1 MTTRQSGVPTSRDS
15 HAGAGWH
22 CQDPGTF
29 TSLLPPGA
37 RPLSWLSLVPLFK
50 SRNDVLVGLLGDPT
64 NDERRGWIAAQ
75 LATGIDPDLTITRH
89 ADRKAISFL
98 LLGDPGE
105 GDPSQYSVVPP
116 LLHKA
121 EGTDFMVIMGD
132 VVYPAGDVAD
142 YGNRFYRPYKDYL
155 APIYG
160 VPGNHDWY
168 DGLHGFM
175 RHFCGNRG
183 RAISFK
189 NPGMRSSRSRVARRV
204 LWRDPRK
211 TNEAE
216 VKRMQLLRSRPEQ
229 QGHQPGPYFA
239 VDAGP
244 LIIVGIDTGITGVID
259 RDQAR
264 WLVRISSASPKPKI
278 LVSGKP
284 LYVDGKYQPGGIEG
298 GEQTVDD
305 IIKLRAHNYL
315 AVIGGDVHNYQRY
328 PVLLQD
334 GRTLQYIVNGGGG
347 AGAQGTHKVPRVDLA
362 GVDENDFRCYPR
374 RADSL
379 SIFSQSYDRRFGRIL
394 GRLSI
399 PPDQAAAL
407 LEERLGI
414 TPTRPCDRN
423 VPVTREARRA
433 FGIVA
438 PQRERLPGPL
448 HEYFVQFMDY
458 NHPPMFKSFL
468 RIDASEDEVR
478 IQCFA
483 VTGCGDQERNPPV
496 EDAVRAIRLEDGSWH
511 WKVEVA

>member
-29 TSLLPPGA
+29 TGLLPPGA
-37 RPLSWLSLVPLFK
+37 RPLSWLSLIPLFK

-64 NDERRGWIAAQ
+64 NDERRAWIAAQ
-75 LATGIDPDLTITRH
+75 LAAGIDPDLTITRY

-105 GDPSQYSVVPP
+105 GDSSQYSVVPP

-121 EGTDFMVIMGD
+121 DGTDFMVIMGD

-142 YGNRFYRPYKDYL
+142 YANKFYRPYKDYL

-189 NPGMRSSRSRVARRV
+189 NPGMRSSRSRIARRV
-204 LWRDPRK
+204 LWRDPRRSDE
-211 TNEAE
+211 TE
-216 VKRMQLLRSRPEQ
+216 VKRMQLLRNRPEQ

-239 VDAGP
+239 MDSGP
-244 LIIVGIDTGITGVID
+244 LTIVGIDTGITGVID

-278 LVSGKP
+278 LISGKP

-305 IIKLRAHNYL
+305 IIKVPAHNYL

-328 PVLLQD
+328 SVLLED

-362 GVDENDFRCYPR
+362 GVDENHFRCYPR

-379 SIFSQSYDRRFGRIL
+379 SIFSQSYDRRFGRLL

-423 VPVTREARRA
+423 IPITREARRA

-438 PQRERLPGPL
+438 PQKERLPGPL

-468 RIDASEDEVR
+468 RIDASEDEVL

-483 VTGCGDQERNPPV
+483 VTGCGDQERNPPL
-496 EDAVRAIRLEDGSWH
+496 EDAVRAVRLEDGSWH
-511 WKVEVA
+511 WTVDVE

>member
-1 MTTRQSGVPTSRDS
+1 MITRRSVVPSSRDT

-22 CQDPGTF
+22 CKEPGTF
-29 TSLLPPGA
+29 AELLPPGV
-37 RPLSWLSLVPLFK
+37 RPLSWLSPVPLFK

-64 NDERRGWIAAQ
+64 NDERRGWVAAQ
-75 LATGIDPDLTITRH
+75 LAAGIDPNFTITRF

-105 GDPSQYSVVPP
+105 GDASQYSVVPP

-142 YGNRFYRPYKDYL
+142 YRNKFYRPYKDYL

-160 VPGNHDWY
+160 VAGNHDWY

-175 RHFCGNRG
+175 RHFCGHGG
-183 RAISFK
+183 REISFK
-189 NPGMRSSRSRVARRV
+189 NPSMSSSRSRVLRRV
-204 LWRDPRK
+204 LWRDSRR
-211 TNEAE
+211 TDEAE
-216 VKRMQLLRSRPEQ
+216 VERMQLLRSHPKQ
-229 QGHQPGPYFA
+229 QGYQPGPYFA
-239 VDAGP
+239 VDTGP
-244 LIIVGIDTGITGVID
+244 LTIVGIDTGITGVID

-264 WLVRISSASPKPKI
+264 WLVRVSSASPKPKV
-278 LVSGKP
+278 LVTGKP
-284 LYVDGKYQPGGIEG
+284 LYVDGGYQPGGIEG
-298 GEQTVDD
+298 GGQTVDD
-305 IIKLRAHNYL
+305 IIKVRAHNYL
-315 AVIGGDVHNYQRY
+315 AVIGGDIHNYQRY
-328 PVLLQD
+328 PVELED
-334 GRTLQYIVNGGGG
+334 GRMIQYIVNGGGG
-347 AGAQGTHKVPRVDLA
+347 AGAQGTHKVPRIDLA

-379 SIFSQSYDRRFGRIL
+379 AIFSRSFDRRFGRLL
-394 GRLSI
+394 GRLYI

-414 TPTRPCDRN
+414 TPTRPGDRD
-423 VPVTREARRA
+423 TSITKEARRA

-468 RIDASEDEVR
+468 RIDASQDEVLIR
-478 IQCFA
+478 CFA
-483 VTGCGDQERNPPV
+483 VTGCGDQERNPPL
-496 EDAVRAIRLEDGSWH
+496 EDAARAIRLKDGCWR
-511 WKVEVA
+511 WRAEVA

>member
-1 MTTRQSGVPTSRDS
+1 M
-15 HAGAGWH
+15 
-22 CQDPGTF
+22 
-29 TSLLPPGA
+29 
-37 RPLSWLSLVPLFK
+37 
-50 SRNDVLVGLLGDPT
+50 LVGLLGDPT
-64 NDERRGWIAAQ
+64 NDERRGWIEAQ
-75 LATGIDPDLTITRH
+75 LATGIDRDLTITRY
-89 ADRKAISFL
+89 ADRKAISLL

-105 GDPSQYSVVPP
+105 GDSSQYSVVPP

-204 LWRDPRK
+204 LWRDPRR
-211 TNEAE
+211 TDEAE

-244 LIIVGIDTGITGVID
+244 LTIVGIDTGITGVID

-264 WLVRISSASPKPKI
+264 WLVHISSASPKPKI

-298 GEQTVDD
+298 GEPTVDD
-305 IIKLRAHNYL
+305 IIKVPAHNYL

-328 PVLLQD
+328 PVLLED

-347 AGAQGTHKVPRVDLA
+347 AGAQGTHKVPRVDLV

-379 SIFSQSYDRRFGRIL
+379 SIFSQSYDRRFGRLL

-423 VPVTREARRA
+423 IPITREARRA

-468 RIDASEDEVR
+468 RIDASEDEVL

-483 VTGCGDQERNPPV
+483 VTGCGDQERNPPL
-496 EDAVRAIRLEDGSWH
+496 EDAVRAIRFEDGSWE

>member
-1 MTTRQSGVPTSRDS
+1 
-15 HAGAGWH
+15 
-22 CQDPGTF
+22 
-29 TSLLPPGA
+29 
-37 RPLSWLSLVPLFK
+37 
-50 SRNDVLVGLLGDPT
+50 VLVGLLGDPT
-64 NDERRGWIAAQ
+64 NDERRAWIAAQ
-75 LATGIDPDLTITRH
+75 LAAGIDPDLTITRY

-105 GDPSQYSVVPP
+105 GDSSQYSVVPP

-121 EGTDFMVIMGD
+121 DGTDFMVIMGD

-142 YGNRFYRPYKDYL
+142 YANKFYRPYKDYL

-189 NPGMRSSRSRVARRV
+189 NPGMRSSRSRIARRV
-204 LWRDPRK
+204 LWRDPRRSDE
-211 TNEAE
+211 TE
-216 VKRMQLLRSRPEQ
+216 VKRMQLLRNRPEQ

-239 VDAGP
+239 MDSGP
-244 LIIVGIDTGITGVID
+244 LTIVGIDTGITGVID

-278 LVSGKP
+278 LISGKP

-305 IIKLRAHNYL
+305 IIKVPAHNYL

-328 PVLLQD
+328 SVLLED

-362 GVDENDFRCYPR
+362 GVDENHFRCYPR

-379 SIFSQSYDRRFGRIL
+379 SIFSQSYDRRFGRLL

-423 VPVTREARRA
+423 IPITREARRA

-438 PQRERLPGPL
+438 PQKERLPGPL

-468 RIDASEDEVR
+468 RIDASEDEVL

-483 VTGCGDQERNPPV
+483 VTGCGDQERNPPL
-496 EDAVRAIRLEDGSWH
+496 EDAVRAVRLEDGSWH
-511 WKVEVA
+511 WTVDVE

>member
-1 MTTRQSGVPTSRDS
+1 
-15 HAGAGWH
+15 
-22 CQDPGTF
+22 
-29 TSLLPPGA
+29 
-37 RPLSWLSLVPLFK
+37 
-50 SRNDVLVGLLGDPT
+50 VLVGLLGDPT
-64 NDERRGWIAAQ
+64 NDERRAWIAAQ
-75 LATGIDPDLTITRH
+75 LAAGIDPDLTITRY

-105 GDPSQYSVVPP
+105 GDSSQYSVVPP

-121 EGTDFMVIMGD
+121 DGTDFMVIMGD

-142 YGNRFYRPYKDYL
+142 YANKFYRPYKDYL

-189 NPGMRSSRSRVARRV
+189 NPGMRSSRSRIARRV
-204 LWRDPRK
+204 LWRDPRRSD
-211 TNEAE
+211 EAE
-216 VKRMQLLRSRPEQ
+216 VKRMQLLRNRPEQ

-239 VDAGP
+239 MDSGP
-244 LIIVGIDTGITGVID
+244 LTIVGIDTGITGVID

-278 LVSGKP
+278 LISGKP

-305 IIKLRAHNYL
+305 IIKVPAHNYL

-328 PVLLQD
+328 SVLLED

-362 GVDENDFRCYPR
+362 GVDENHFRCYPR

-379 SIFSQSYDRRFGRIL
+379 SIFSQSYDRRFGRLL

-423 VPVTREARRA
+423 IPITREARRA

-438 PQRERLPGPL
+438 PQKERLPGPL

-468 RIDASEDEVR
+468 RIDASEDEVL

-483 VTGCGDQERNPPV
+483 VTGCGDQERNPPL
-496 EDAVRAIRLEDGSWH
+496 EDAVRAVRLEDGSWH
-511 WKVEVA
+511 WTVDVE

>member
-1 MTTRQSGVPTSRDS
+1 MTTRPNVVLSSRDS

-22 CQDPGTF
+22 CKEPGTF
-29 TSLLPPGA
+29 AGLLPPGA
-37 RPLSWLSLVPLFK
+37 RPLSWLSPVPLFK

-75 LATGIDPDLTITRH
+75 LDAGIDPDLTITRY

-105 GDPSQYSVVPP
+105 GDSSQYSVVPP
-116 LLHKA
+116 LLHKGK
-121 EGTDFMVIMGD
+121 GTDFMVIMGD

-142 YGNRFYRPYKDYL
+142 YRNKFYRPYKDYL
-155 APIYG
+155 GPIYG

-189 NPGMRSSRSRVARRV
+189 NPDMRSSRSRVARRV

-211 TNEAE
+211 TDEAVVE
-216 VKRMQLLRSRPEQ
+216 RMQSLRQTPEQ

-239 VDAGP
+239 VDTGP
-244 LIIVGIDTGITGVID
+244 LTIVGIDTGITGVID

-264 WLVRISSASPKPKI
+264 WLVRVSRATSKPKI

-284 LYVDGKYQPGGIEG
+284 LYVDGGHQPGGIEDS
-298 GEQTVDD
+298 EQTVDD
-305 IIKLRAHNYL
+305 VIKVRAHNYL
-315 AVIGGDVHNYQRY
+315 AAIGGDVHNYQRY
-328 PVLLQD
+328 PVLLED
-334 GRTLQYIVNGGGG
+334 GRVLQYVVNGGGG
-347 AGAQGTHKVPRVDLA
+347 AGAQGTHKVPRIDLP
-362 GVDENDFRCYPR
+362 GVDESDFRCYPR

-379 SIFSQSYDRRFGRIL
+379 SIFSQSYDRRFGRLL
-394 GRLSI
+394 GRLYIS
-399 PPDQAAAL
+399 PDQAAAL
-407 LEERLGI
+407 LEEQLGI
-414 TPTRPCDRN
+414 APTRHCDRN
-423 VPVTREARRA
+423 IPITREARRA

-468 RIDASEDEVR
+468 RIDASKDEVL

-483 VTGCGDQERNPPV
+483 VTGCGDQERNPPL
-496 EDAVRAIRLEDGSWH
+496 EDAVRAIRGKDGSWH